1 MTISEAMYMGQQA
14 IIVICMICGPI
25 LLIAMAVG
33 LVVSLFQTVT
43 QIQEMT
49 LTFVPKIAAVFIV
62 MAVFGPWMFGELVEY
77 ARFCFESVAET
88 TR

>member
-14 IIVICMICGPI
+14 IIVICVICGPI
-25 LLIAMAVG
+25 LLTAMAVG

-49 LTFVPKIAAVFIV
+49 LTFVPKIVVVMIVLAV
-62 MAVFGPWMFGELVEY
+62 MGPWMFGELVDY
-77 ARFCFESVAET
+77 GHFCFESIADST
-88 TR
+88 K